1 MTGWAES
8 STAAKV
14 GDWQVTVEDVDAAL
28 GQKLYELDKKR
39 YQLRVMEVQ
48 NRLNQYLLESEAKA
62 KSTDI
67 SELIKGAINER
78 VQKVSDEDAK
88 SFMATNAGRIPEGV
102 TEAQVKGFLLEQER
116 KRVLGGYI
124 RTLQEKYGAE
134 ILLEEPLAPRVEIR
148 GSQELSKGPSDAKIT
163 IVEFSDFECPF
174 CSKVQGTLDEV
185 LKAYPE
191 DVRLVYRHFPLSFHR
206 NALTASEATMCAQDQ
221 GKFWPMHD
229 EIFSDQKNIAV
240 DDLKKHAETIGL
252 EMTEFNNC
260 LDQRT
265 HKEYVTAD
273 VNEASRIGVSAT
285 PTFYVNGVKLEG
297 GYDMSNFSKAIDRE
311 LKKM

>member
-1 MTGWAES
+1 M
-8 STAAKV
+8 
-14 GDWQVTVEDVDAAL
+14 
-28 GQKLYELDKKR
+28 
-39 YQLRVMEVQ
+39 
-48 NRLNQYLLESEAKA
+48 
-62 KSTDI
+62 
-67 SELIKGAINER
+67 
-78 VQKVSDEDAK
+78 
-88 SFMATNAGRIPEGV
+88 
-102 TEAQVKGFLLEQER
+102 KGFLLEQER

-174 CSKVQGTLDEV
+174 CSKVQGTLGEV

-260 LDQRT
+260 SISAPTKSMLLRMLM
-265 HKEYVTAD
+265 KPVAL
-273 VNEASRIGVSAT
+273 VSQ
-285 PTFYVNGVKLEG
+285 PPRPS
-297 GYDMSNFSKAIDRE
+297 MSMVLSWRAGTI
-311 LKKM
+311 